1 MWQYNHCA
9 SFHLGEVMQDL
20 KQQLDFILEL
30 DHLKAVYRKVMVKS
44 DNNRQENSAEHSW
57 HIAMMAQTLHVYA
70 AEPVNVARVTIML
83 LIHDIVEIDAGDTFA
98 FATQTELDLQEAKEL
113 DAANRIFGLLPK
125 KQYEEMLNLW
135 LEFETAQT
143 NDAKFA
149 KAMDRVLPL
158 LQNMKNDGG
167 SWAKHNVS
175 KSEVIARNNLLDG
188 LAPKLWIYVTEQIE
202 LAAEN
207 GWLRNE

>member
-1 MWQYNHCA
+1 
-9 SFHLGEVMQDL
+9 MQDL

-30 DHLKAVYRKVMVKS
+30 DRLKAVYRKVMVKA
-44 DNNRQENSAEHSW
+44 DKNRPENSAEHSW

-70 AEPVNVARVTIML
+70 AEPVNVARVTSML

-98 FATQTELDLQEAKEL
+98 FAAQAELDAQEAKEL
-113 DAANRIFGLLPK
+113 DAAKRIFGLLPEQ
-125 KQYEEMLNLW
+125 QYSEMLNLW
-135 LEFETAQT
+135 LEFEAAETT
-143 NDAKFA
+143 DAKFA

-175 KSEVIARNNLLDG
+175 RSEVIARNNLLDG
-188 LAPKLWIYVTEQIE
+188 LAPKLWTYVAEQIE
-202 LAAEN
+202 FAVEK
-207 GWLRNE
+207 GWLRNA

>member
-1 MWQYNHCA
+1 
-9 SFHLGEVMQDL
+9 MQDL
-20 KQQLDFILEL
+20 QQQLDFILEL
-30 DHLKAVYRKVMVKS
+30 DRLKAVYRQVTVKA
-44 DNNRQENSAEHSW
+44 DKNRRENSAEHSW

-98 FATQTELDLQEAKEL
+98 FAAKTDLDAQEAKEL

-125 KQYEEMLNLW
+125 KQYQEILNLW
-135 LEFETAQT
+135 LEFEAAET

-158 LQNMKNDGG
+158 LQNMKNEGG

-175 KSEVIARNNLLDG
+175 KSDVIARNNLLDG
-188 LAPKLWIYVTEQIE
+188 LAPKLWHYVAEQIE
-202 LAAEN
+202 LAVEN